1 MKLSPVND
9 HCGNADDPNVMPRA
23 MEGCIAATEQ
33 DGVRSGGN
41 LGRPRVRESPAR
53 PPCRAL
59 TFCSVFQL
67 NSSLFVSRST
77 LPPGRKLGHFF
88 SRQIHVGWKCK
99 LMIWSFN
106 HSGANPDAE
115 EFPADSGSS
124 DFTNPRQQP
133 LKPLLLLHQ
142 QPSCPL
148 DGRSTG
154 PSSQLVPQV
163 RFQKSAEALFVF
175 PFELAALRIPAK

>member
-1 MKLSPVND
+1 MKPVND
-9 HCGNADDPNVMPRA
+9 HCCNADDPNVCR
-23 MEGCIAATEQ
+23 GQYVATEQ
-33 DGVRSGGN
+33 NGVGLGGK
-41 LGRPRVRESPAR
+41 LGRPRFREFPPRPIPNEHFPAFAPDPRSLLGSPLIWKKIVA
-53 PPCRAL
+53 
-59 TFCSVFQL
+59 
-67 NSSLFVSRST
+67 
-77 LPPGRKLGHFF
+77 F
-88 SRQIHVGWKCK
+88 SKQIQGWKCK

-154 PSSQLVPQV
+154 PSSQVLKV
-163 RFQKSAEALFVF
+163 RGSSVCLS
-175 PFELAALRIPAK
+175 L

>member
-41 LGRPRVRESPAR
+41 LGRPRFRESR
-53 PPCRAL
+53 PRPLPEHSHFAW
-59 TFCSVFQL
+59 FPPQQL
-67 NSSLFVSRST
+67 PIRLSID
-77 LPPGRKLGHFF
+77 PPTWKKIGAVF

-124 DFTNPRQQP
+124 DFTNPRQQQP
-133 LKPLLLLHQ
+133 LKPLLLLLLLV
-142 QPSCPL
+142 SFPL
-148 DGRSTG
+148 HC
-154 PSSQLVPQV
+154 LC
-163 RFQKSAEALFVF
+163 
-175 PFELAALRIPAK
+175 

>member
-1 MKLSPVND
+1 MPRIWRCRAPGQSNNEEDEDRVKMKLSPVND

-41 LGRPRVRESPAR
+41 LGRPRFRESRPRPLPEHSHFAR
-53 PPCRAL
+53 FSTSTAPY
-59 TFCSVFQL
+59 
-67 NSSLFVSRST
+67 SSLDRSCH
-77 LPPGRKLGHFF
+77 LEENWGSF

-124 DFTNPRQQP
+124 DFTNPRQQQP
-133 LKPLLLLHQ
+133 LKPLLLLLLLV
-142 QPSCPL
+142 SFPL
-148 DGRSTG
+148 HC
-154 PSSQLVPQV
+154 LC
-163 RFQKSAEALFVF
+163 
-175 PFELAALRIPAK
+175 